1 MKFILKINMRKLIPA
16 VNKKKEYGIWSEK
29 MSRPILS
36 MAMGFKYINICFGT
50 FQTNNGVI
58 ILFGIKH
65 RANDFSLEVTRYV

>member
-1 MKFILKINMRKLIPA
+1 
-16 VNKKKEYGIWSEK
+16 

-50 FQTNNGVI
+50 FQANNGVI